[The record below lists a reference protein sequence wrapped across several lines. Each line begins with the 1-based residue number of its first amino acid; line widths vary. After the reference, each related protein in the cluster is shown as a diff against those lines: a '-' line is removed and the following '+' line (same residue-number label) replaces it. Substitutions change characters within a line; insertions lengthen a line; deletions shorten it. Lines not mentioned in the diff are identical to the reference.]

1 MINAVDTDDAVVV
14 SGRIPSLFP
23 DTFGCACEKTRME
36 KKEKKVAISTE
47 FLRFST
53 FCLTWNINFSLKW
66 LKEINGVFEGGKKW

>member
-23 DTFGCACEKTRME
+23 DTFGCGCEKTRME

-53 FCLTWNINFSLKW
+53 FCLT
-66 LKEINGVFEGGKKW
+66 

>member
-36 KKEKKVAISTE
+36 KKKKSCNQHRISPIFY
-47 FLRFST
+47 FLLDLKHLFFSKVIKR
-53 FCLTWNINFSLKW
+53 NKW
-66 LKEINGVFEGGKKW
+66 CF